1 MPGQIRIKYNVHEH
15 LLLKPEVIVD
25 HQEVMF
31 RIPIHEPNNRPTFN
45 VLQKKKKREKK
56 REMSW

>member
-1 MPGQIRIKYNVHEH
+1 
-15 LLLKPEVIVD
+15 LKPEVIED

-31 RIPIHEPNNRPTFN
+31 RPTFN
-45 VLQKKKKREKK
+45 VLQKKKKREREREREREDEKEKK

>member
-1 MPGQIRIKYNVHEH
+1 
-15 LLLKPEVIVD
+15 LKPEVIED

-31 RIPIHEPNNRPTFN
+31 RPTFN
-45 VLQKKKKREKK
+45 VLQKKKKREREREDEKEKK